1 MHKEEG
7 KKTFFYH
14 IFNNNSDHFQG
25 GGMQYMM
32 NPGMRGGVPP
42 QYATRTPGPGGPAG
56 VSNGM
61 QQIPPSGPMM
71 RAQVNTVSHSL

>member
-1 MHKEEG
+1 
-7 KKTFFYH
+7 
-14 IFNNNSDHFQG
+14 
-25 GGMQYMM
+25 MM

-42 QYATRTPGPGGPAG
+42 QYAARTPGGPPGG

-71 RAQVNTVSHSL
+71 RAQVINTASCTVTL

>member
-1 MHKEEG
+1 MP
-7 KKTFFYH
+7 
-14 IFNNNSDHFQG
+14 
-25 GGMQYMM
+25 YMM

-42 QYATRTPGPGGPAG
+42 QYAARTPGPG

-71 RAQVNTVSHSL
+71 RAQV